1 MGLFGI
7 GRSRRCDDDPP
18 EEHLA
23 DDGMP
28 AEDAGIRRR
37 RAGLDALLLVVL
49 AAFALL
55 RPVRLLV
62 VEGGSMLPAM
72 APGDVAVV
80 VRHSPLSPGA
90 IACFAEGQ
98 GLVCH
103 RLVSYSPGGWVTQGD
118 ANERADGRPKAPRQV
133 LGRVV
138 WVAPVG
144 RGRGRLAGYLSFIYH
159 RLRGRGGAAEAP

>member
-1 MGLFGI
+1 MGLFERARARGPEDEPASDE
-7 GRSRRCDDDPP
+7 GGARRP
-18 EEHLA
+18 
-23 DDGMP
+23 
-28 AEDAGIRRR
+28 RR
-37 RAGLDALLLVVL
+37 GLDALPLVVL
-49 AAFALL
+49 AVFALL

-80 VRHSPLSPGA
+80 VRHAPLAPGA

-103 RLVSYSPGGWVTQGD
+103 RLVSYSQGGWVTQGD
-118 ANERADGRPKAPRQV
+118 ANEDADGRSATARQV

-144 RGRGRLAGYLSFIYH
+144 RVGGRLAGHLSFIYH
-159 RLRGRGGAAEAP
+159 RLRGRRGAEEAP

>member
-1 MGLFGI
+1 LPGDAEK
-7 GRSRRCDDDPP
+7 RRP
-18 EEHLA
+18 
-23 DDGMP
+23 
-28 AEDAGIRRR
+28 

-49 AAFALL
+49 AVFALV
-55 RPVRLLV
+55 RPVRVLV

-80 VRHSPLSPGA
+80 VRHAPLSPGA

-103 RLVSYSPGGWVTQGD
+103 RLVSYSRDGWVTQGD
-118 ANERADGRPKAPRQV
+118 SNARADGRATAPRQV

-144 RGRGRLAGYLSFIYH
+144 RVRGRLAGYLSIIYH
-159 RLRGRGGAAEAP
+159 RLRGRGGADQDP